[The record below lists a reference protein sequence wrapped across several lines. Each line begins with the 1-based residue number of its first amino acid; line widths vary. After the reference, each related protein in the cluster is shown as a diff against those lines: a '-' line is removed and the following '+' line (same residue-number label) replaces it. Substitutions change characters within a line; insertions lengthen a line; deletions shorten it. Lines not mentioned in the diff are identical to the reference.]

1 MSLKLKNQKE
11 LVNYIAGRA
20 KVIEASLI
28 YYLEYA
34 VSELT
39 EHAITNKGYNDIT
52 SNLKSSIGGC
62 VLKDGRPITYKGF
75 EGQAVGK
82 QTGLEFLNSLI
93 ASVGRGY
100 SIIIVAGMEYATYVE
115 NYHGLNVLKKT
126 ELAAPAVL
134 KSMIDELKGKFK

>member
-1 MSLKLKNQKE
+1 MSFKLKNQKE
-11 LVNYIAGRA
+11 LINYIAGRA
-20 KVIEASLI
+20 KVIEQSLI

-39 EHAITNKGYNDIT
+39 EHAITNKGYQDQT
-52 SNLKSSIGGC
+52 ANLKSSIGGC
-62 VLKDGRPITYKGF
+62 VLKDGKPVTYRGF
-75 EGQAVGK
+75 EGQTAGK

-93 ASVGRGY
+93 SSVGSGY
-100 SIIIVAGMEYATYVE
+100 TIIIVAGMEYATYVE